1 MHRESRYLFL
11 SSEHSSRTIVVNL
24 TIRRSIQFNSIQFT
38 IMSSS
43 TSYHPKQSD
52 LRRRKAVADAMAGL
66 VGSLVALWTF
76 YPLDVIKTHLQA
88 DISLPSGRQL
98 YRGVGSKTLHCASSS
113 FVYFY
118 LYSYITT
125 WWTQRRS
132 SGTKKSGDKLST
144 VARLALS
151 AIAAMLNTAITLP
164 LDVISSQHQTSSSSS
179 SVREDDNTNKITN
192 KEQRLGTVVDEE
204 GDDAAAVAVAVADDD
219 DDDENAS
226 EFFDTEQETDEEE
239 KNNDED
245 GEQPDS
251 SIIPSPPQT
260 SSSSNNTTLSSLW
273 KGLVPSLLLC
283 TNPSIHY
290 TVFDLLKSNL
300 LEGRT
305 KQNLTLSEAFVM
317 GLIAKLTATLLT
329 YPLIRAKVLLMVMS
343 NNSNNNS
350 SSLLGSLIREYK
362 QNGIRGL
369 YRGCNLQ
376 LAHTI
381 LKSAL
386 LMMVRERITAT
397 TLKLMLLKNEDV

>member
-164 LDVISSQHQTSSSSS
+164 LDVISSQHQTSSF
-179 SVREDDNTNKITN
+179 REDDNNNKITN

-204 GDDAAAVAVAVADDD
+204 GDDAVADDGD
-219 DDDENAS
+219 AS
-226 EFFDTEQETDEEE
+226 DFFDTEQETDEEE